1 MLWKMAIWT
10 DHSVFYDMTI
20 GMLALRPHIWTLV
33 YEGKEIED
41 YLLVEWGHPQM
52 K

>member
-1 MLWKMAIWT
+1 MGIQT
-10 DHSVFYDMTI
+10 DHSIFHDMTI
-20 GMLALRPHIWTLV
+20 DMLALRLHIGTLV
-33 YEGKEIED
+33 YENNEIED